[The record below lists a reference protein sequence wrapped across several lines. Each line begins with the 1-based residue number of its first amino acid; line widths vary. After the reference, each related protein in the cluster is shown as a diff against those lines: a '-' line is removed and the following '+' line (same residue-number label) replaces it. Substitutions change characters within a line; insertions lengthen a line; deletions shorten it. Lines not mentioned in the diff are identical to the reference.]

1 LSTHSD
7 IALPNVDLII
17 VYLYHVDL
25 MDVMSNNKGQAST
38 DEETKR
44 RVSKA
49 GGEARAQDKEGLR
62 EAGRKGGQ
70 KGAETVKKE
79 YGDEFYS
86 KLAKKGGEKR
96 AEDKEGLREAGRK
109 GGES

>member
-1 LSTHSD
+1 
-7 IALPNVDLII
+7 LPNIDLII

-25 MDVMSNNKGQAST
+25 KDPMSNNKGQAST
-38 DEETKR
+38 DEETKE
-44 RVSKA
+44 RVAKA

-70 KGAETVKKE
+70 KGAETVKE
-79 YGDEFYS
+79 EHGHEFYS
-86 KLAKKGGEKR
+86 KIAKKGGEKR
-96 AEDKEGLREAGRK
+96 AEEDKEGLREAGRK